1 MREFFIE
8 QIFSGFVVT
17 AFPFAFIVLAFAL
30 TACGGGGNSAS
41 EESFVSG
48 DGSTT
53 FIKIADRKIAP
64 AITGMTLSG
73 ENYTYQKDKVAVVN
87 VWASWCSPCR
97 AEAPTLVALA
107 NKYTDVAFIGILT
120 RDNPAN
126 AEAFERR
133 FKIPYPTVIDDSI
146 LLGFKGSLPAN
157 AIPTTVILD
166 KSGYVAARIS
176 GVVTVASLSKLIE
189 KVSAE

>member
-1 MREFFIE
+1 MKK
-8 QIFSGFVVT
+8 
-17 AFPFAFIVLAFAL
+17 FAVFIVLAFAL
-30 TACGGGGNSAS
+30 TACGGGGSSAS

-48 DGSTT
+48 DGATT
-53 FIKIADRKIAP
+53 FIKISDRKIAP
-64 AITGMTLSG
+64 VITGMTLSG
-73 ENYTYQKDKVAVVN
+73 ENYTYQKDRVAVVN

-107 NKYTDVAFIGILT
+107 NKHTDVAFIGILT

-157 AIPTTVILD
+157 AIPTTVVLD
-166 KSGYVAARIS
+166 KSGLVAARIS

>member
-1 MREFFIE
+1 MKKF
-8 QIFSGFVVT
+8 
-17 AFPFAFIVLAFAL
+17 AAFIVLAFVL
-30 TACGGGGNSAS
+30 TACGGGGTSTS

-53 FIKIADRKIAP
+53 FIKISDRKIAP
-64 AITGMTLSG
+64 VITGLTLSG
-73 ENYTYQKDKVAVVN
+73 ENYTYQQDRVAVVN

-133 FKIPYPTVIDDSI
+133 FNIPYPTVIDDSI

-166 KSGYVAARIS
+166 KTGLVAARIS

>member
-1 MREFFIE
+1 MKK
-8 QIFSGFVVT
+8 
-17 AFPFAFIVLAFAL
+17 FAVFIVLALAL
-30 TACGGGGNSAS
+30 TACGGGGSSTS

-53 FIKIADRKIAP
+53 FIKISDRKIAP
-64 AITGMTLSG
+64 VITGMTLSG

-166 KSGYVAARIS
+166 KTGLVAARIS

>member
-1 MREFFIE
+1 MKRFA
-8 QIFSGFVVT
+8 
-17 AFPFAFIVLAFAL
+17 AFLVLAFAL
-30 TACGGGGNSAS
+30 TACGGGGSSTS

-53 FIKIADRKIAP
+53 FIKISDRKIAP

-73 ENYTYQKDKVAVVN
+73 ENYTYNKDRVAVVN

-133 FKIPYPTVIDDSI
+133 FNIPYPTVIDDSI
-146 LLGFKGSLPAN
+146 LLGFKGSLQAN

-166 KSGYVAARIS
+166 KSGLAAARIS

-189 KVSAE
+189 KVAAE

>member
-1 MREFFIE
+1 MKKTTI
-8 QIFSGFVVT
+8 FVV
-17 AFPFAFIVLAFAL
+17 LALVL
-30 TACGGGGNSAS
+30 TACGGGGSSSS

-48 DGSTT
+48 DGSATY
-53 FIKIADRKIAP
+53 IKSSDRKIAP
-64 AITGMTLSG
+64 AITGITLSG
-73 ENYTYQKDKVAVVN
+73 QNYTYPRNKVAVVN

-107 NKYTDVAFIGILT
+107 NKYIDVAFIGILT

-133 FKIPYPTVIDDSI
+133 FKIPYPTLIDDSI

-157 AIPTTVILD
+157 AIPTTVVLD
-166 KSGYVAARIS
+166 RKGRVAARIS
-176 GVVTVASLSKLIE
+176 GVVTIASLSELIE

>member
-1 MREFFIE
+1 MKRIA
-8 QIFSGFVVT
+8 
-17 AFPFAFIVLAFAL
+17 AFMVLAFAL
-30 TACGGGGNSAS
+30 TACGGGGSSTA

-53 FIKIADRKIAP
+53 FIKISDRKIAP

-73 ENYTYQKDKVAVVN
+73 DNYTYKKDRVAVVN

-133 FKIPYPTVIDDSI
+133 FNIPYPTVIDDSI

-166 KSGYVAARIS
+166 KSGLVAARIS
-176 GVVTVASLSKLIE
+176 GVVTVASLSELIE